1 MMLGRGVRGLGTA
14 TFGSWDCI
22 QFNLSDIQQAM
33 GSNPDFGVNLYQ
45 VMSDS
50 GGEGGCIADK
60 YIPYLSQDYIDSHRM
75 GTSPVSPMTLAPPPP
90 PPPPPA
96 PAPMISAPV
105 PISLQPILTVGQ
117 DSTPIAPS
125 PMPPTSAPSETINPG
140 LPPVQPINV
149 SSTSTSAAAATA
161 VPGTI
166 FGINS
171 TYVLIGGAVLAF
183 MFLGGKK

>member
-1 MMLGRGVRGLGTA
+1 MMLGRGVRGLGVA
-14 TFGSWDCI
+14 TYGSWDCI
-22 QFNLSDIQQAM
+22 QFKLSDIQQDL

-60 YIPYLSQDYIDSHRM
+60 YVPYLSSDYIDSHRM
-75 GTSPVSPMTLAPPPP
+75 GTAPVAPIAVAP

-96 PAPMISAPV
+96 PVAMVSAPV

-125 PMPPTSAPSETINPG
+125 PMPPTSAPSESINPG

-149 SSTSTSAAAATA
+149 SSSSTSAAAASA
-161 VPGTI
+161 IPETI
-166 FGINS
+166 FGVNS
-171 TYVLIGGAVLAF
+171 TYVLIGGALLAF